1 LLQLSAQSIVSEY
14 EMSLA
19 DLYSALADP
28 TRLRVLELLHG
39 QPRPVHDLAA
49 AFEISRPA
57 ISRHLRVLKEAG
69 LVQEEKQGRENL
81 YSFQRDE
88 LKAGIA
94 WLETHQKKPGRAKK
108 IAVVEAAAPVAPA
121 EAPALAAEPIAHAE
135 PVAVLPEP
143 SMAHEPAPVV
153 SEPAP
158 VVSEPVPVVLEPV
171 PVVPDTA
178 AEPIVLDKPKAA
190 KPRASKAK
198 GVAELVAPPP
208 PQPAPQLSLFDF

>member
-1 LLQLSAQSIVSEY
+1 
-14 EMSLA
+14 MSLA

-39 QPRPVHDLAA
+39 QARPVHDLAA

-108 IAVVEAAAPVAPA
+108 IAVVEAVAPVAPA

-135 PVAVLPEP
+135 PAAMLPAP
-143 SMAHEPAPVV
+143 SMAHEPAPAV
-153 SEPAP
+153 SEP
-158 VVSEPVPVVLEPV
+158 EPVVLEPV
-171 PVVPDTA
+171 AVVPDTA

-190 KPRASKAK
+190 KPRATKTR
-198 GVAELVAPPP
+198 VVTELVAPPP

>member
-39 QPRPVHDLAA
+39 QARPVHDLAA

-108 IAVVEAAAPVAPA
+108 IAVVEAVAPVALA

-135 PVAVLPEP
+135 PAAILPEP
-143 SMAHEPAPVV
+143 SMSHEPAPAV
-153 SEPAP
+153 SEP
-158 VVSEPVPVVLEPV
+158 ELVVLEPV
-171 PVVPDTA
+171 AVVPDTA

-190 KPRASKAK
+190 KPRAARTKV
-198 GVAELVAPPP
+198 VADLVAPPP

>member
-1 LLQLSAQSIVSEY
+1 
-14 EMSLA
+14 MSLA

-39 QPRPVHDLAA
+39 QARPVHDLAA

-108 IAVVEAAAPVAPA
+108 IAVVEAVAPVAPA

-135 PVAVLPEP
+135 PVAMLPEP
-143 SMAHEPAPVV
+143 SMAHEPAPAVP
-153 SEPAP
+153 EP
-158 VVSEPVPVVLEPV
+158 ELVVLEPV

-190 KPRASKAK
+190 KPRAARTKV
-198 GVAELVAPPP
+198 VADLVAPPP

>member
-1 LLQLSAQSIVSEY
+1 
-14 EMSLA
+14 MSLA

-39 QPRPVHDLAA
+39 QARPVHDLAA

-108 IAVVEAAAPVAPA
+108 IAVVEAVAPVALA

-135 PVAVLPEP
+135 PAAILPEP
-143 SMAHEPAPVV
+143 SMSHEPAPAV
-153 SEPAP
+153 SEP
-158 VVSEPVPVVLEPV
+158 EPVVLEPV
-171 PVVPDTA
+171 AVVPDAA

-190 KPRASKAK
+190 KPRAARTKV
-198 GVAELVAPPP
+198 VADLVAPPP